1 MAKKLEQQI
10 AFRVSYETYNKL
22 ADMCVRSGS
31 SSLSGLIRRIVEESV
46 QQDLHPP
53 IEQIKDDLGNFIRER
68 VHTADVLRHDLS
80 RVQESVHHLD
90 RTCQGLHSL
99 HSTLKKDLIFQWSER
114 IGFCLLGGFIAL
126 IAVAVTQMFLT

>member
-10 AFRVSYETYNKL
+10 AFRVSYETYSKL

-31 SSLSGLIRRIVEESV
+31 PSLSGLIRRIVEESV
-46 QQDLHPP
+46 EQELHPP
-53 IEQIKDDLGNFIRER
+53 IDQIKDDLGNFIRER

-90 RTCQGLHSL
+90 RTCQNLQAN
-99 HSTLKKDLIFQWSER
+99 LKKDQINQWIER
-114 IGFCLLGGFIAL
+114 LSFTFVGGFITL
-126 IAVAVTQMFLT
+126 ITVAFTQLFLT

>member
-10 AFRVSYETYNKL
+10 AFRVSYETYSKL

-31 SSLSGLIRRIVEESV
+31 PSLSGLIRRIVEESV
-46 QQDLHPP
+46 EQELHPP
-53 IEQIKDDLGNFIRER
+53 IDQIKDDLGNFIRER

-90 RTCQGLHSL
+90 RTCQNLQAN
-99 HSTLKKDLIFQWSER
+99 LKKDLINQWIER
-114 IGFCLLGGFIAL
+114 LSFTFVGGFITL
-126 IAVAVTQMFLT
+126 ITVAFTQLFLT

>member
-10 AFRVSYETYNKL
+10 AFRVSYETYSKL

-31 SSLSGLIRRIVEESV
+31 SSLSGLIRRIVEQSV
-46 QQDLHPP
+46 QEDLHPP

-90 RTCQGLHSL
+90 RTCQELHSN
-99 HSTLKKDLIFQWSER
+99 LKKDLFSQWTER
-114 IGFCLLGGFIAL
+114 IAFTLIGGFVAL
-126 IAVAVTQMFLT
+126 VAVAVTQMFLT

>member
-10 AFRVSYETYNKL
+10 VFRVSYETYSKL

-31 SSLSGLIRRIVEESV
+31 PSLSGLIRRIVEESV
-46 QQDLHPP
+46 EQELHPP
-53 IEQIKDDLGNFIRER
+53 IDQIKDDLGNFIRER

-90 RTCQGLHSL
+90 RTCQNLQAN
-99 HSTLKKDLIFQWSER
+99 LKKDLINQWIER
-114 IGFCLLGGFIAL
+114 LSFTFVGGFITL
-126 IAVAVTQMFLT
+126 ITVAFTQLFLT